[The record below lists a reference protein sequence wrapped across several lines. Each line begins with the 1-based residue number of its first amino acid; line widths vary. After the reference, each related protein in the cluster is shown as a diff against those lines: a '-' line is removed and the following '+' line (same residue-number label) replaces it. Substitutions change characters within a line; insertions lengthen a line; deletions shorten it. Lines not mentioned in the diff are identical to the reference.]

1 MISISDRKNTKFF
14 YKDNFL
20 RFRTPA
26 NCFTTEQIIK
36 MSPNRYEHYKMLF
49 QNFLDIYCKRYSKK
63 LKGVEYV
70 NGNPQFKRL
79 KSKAV
84 TDIMK
89 ENHLSYIFLDKVG
102 LFMTFI

>member
-1 MISISDRKNTKFF
+1 M
-14 YKDNFL
+14 
-20 RFRTPA
+20 
-26 NCFTTEQIIK
+26 
-36 MSPNRYEHYKMLF
+36 
-49 QNFLDIYCKRYSKK
+49 
-63 LKGVEYV
+63 EYV

-102 LFMTFI
+102 FIYDFYLDSKSSLPIYLQFGNKLLLSRKAIIIDD